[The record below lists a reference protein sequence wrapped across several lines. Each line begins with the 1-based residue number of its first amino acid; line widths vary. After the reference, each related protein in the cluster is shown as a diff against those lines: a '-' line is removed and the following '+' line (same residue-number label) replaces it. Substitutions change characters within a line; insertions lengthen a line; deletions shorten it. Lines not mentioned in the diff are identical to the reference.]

1 MAVPTFTLP
10 YFGTPPFYSGTA
22 VSTLVPNVFP
32 VAIDGR
38 PFMVDQ
44 KSGKFQR
51 GYEQRVRDSQDGATT
66 PGEGAINPGGLW
78 RRGQDSWHAGAGQT
92 YADMNDSAPYR
103 FYKSKGVNP
112 WVKGQL
118 SLLNATKVSLSNSS
132 TTQHMV
138 VCGTRVYVT
147 LNGDVKYTDN
157 PYGIKATITNVTA
170 AAGTI
175 TYTTKEAHG
184 YTAGQVV
191 DITGVSPTAYNLSGT
206 TLATASGT
214 TFTITNAATGTFVSG
229 GTAVQRPV
237 WVAVVD
243 EAGGTAAP
251 TGTIAAM
258 ATDGN
263 NVYLAYPSDGIRQVI
278 PSTNPAIISNTRF
291 STGTGGTSDS
301 YYMMGFAKNYMFG
314 AHDHDLQ
321 LLGATGVKSFA
332 IEPDDTAFRFV
343 GVATGQ
349 NAVYAAGFSGKKS
362 LIYKITI
369 KADGTLD
376 KGVVALEL
384 PTGEVVTTISGYLG
398 FVLIGT
404 NKGVRY
410 CSTDAN
416 SNLIAGQLIP
426 TSGAV
431 KKFASNDRFAY
442 FTWSNYD
449 GISTGL
455 GALDLSVFSAPNTPA
470 FATDLMHT
478 STADVTNVVIFD
490 DPVTPYATKKVF
502 TISGVGVIA
511 EDSDNLVASGEIETG
526 TWRWGIPDRKFV
538 AKIDTRSTP
547 LVGTITSYLK
557 IDDGEY
563 QSAGA
568 WSVAGDT
575 ENSFDGSDSKVI
587 EAAFKFTLERA
598 TATTGPTFT
607 RWMARAY
614 AAPFRSQVF
623 SIPIILH
630 KSITVRGKEY
640 YYDVDEQQTF
650 FDDLIESPRIITLQ
664 IGTFTHNVILEDIV
678 WEPMDS
684 VGNSWSFEGTLVVTL
699 RSVEN

>member
-22 VSTLVPNVFP
+22 VSELVPNIFP

-92 YADMNDSAPYR
+92 YADMNDSTPFR

-118 SLLNATKVSLSNSS
+118 SLHNATKVSLSNAS

-138 VCGTRVYVT
+138 VCGTRVYVA
-147 LNGDVKYTDN
+147 LNGDVKFTTN
-157 PYGIKATITNVTA
+157 PYAS
-170 AAGTI
+170 
-175 TYTTKEAHG
+175 
-184 YTAGQVV
+184 
-191 DITGVSPTAYNLSGT
+191 SPTWT
-206 TLATASGT
+206 DC
-214 TFTITNAATGTFVSG
+214 TGEPG
-229 GTAVQRPV
+229 GDVQ
-237 WVAVVD
+237 
-243 EAGGTAAP
+243 
-251 TGTIAAM
+251 AM

-263 NVYLAYPSDGIRQVI
+263 RVYVAFPSKGVCII
-278 PSTNPAIISNTRF
+278 EAATPSTISTDANRLVKTTDTF
-291 STGTGGTSDS
+291 T
-301 YYMMGFAKNYMFG
+301 MLGFAKNYMFG
-314 AHDHDLQ
+314 AHDHDLH
-321 LLGATGVKSFA
+321 LINDTGTKSLV
-332 IEPDDTAFRFV
+332 IGPDDTAFRWV

-349 NAVYAAGFSGKKS
+349 NAVYAAGYSGKKS
-362 LIYKITI
+362 LIHKITI

-384 PTGEVVTTISGYLG
+384 PTGEVVTAISGYLG
-398 FVLIGT
+398 FILVGT

-410 CSTDAN
+410 CSTDADA
-416 SNLIAGQLIP
+416 NLIAGKIIP
-426 TSGAV
+426 TSGDV

-442 FTWSNYD
+442 FTWTNYD
-449 GISTGL
+449 GVSSGL
-455 GALDLSVFSAPNTPA
+455 GTLDLSVFSSPNTPA
-470 FATDLMHT
+470 FATDLMYT
-478 STADVTNVVIFD
+478 STATVNSIVIFD
-490 DPVTPYATKKVF
+490 DPVTPFATKKLF
-502 TISGVGVIA
+502 ALSGVGIIA
-511 EDSDNLVASGEIETG
+511 EDADNLVASGEIETG
-526 TWRWGIPDRKFV
+526 TWRWGIPDRKFI

-547 LVGTITSYLK
+547 LVGSITSYFK
-557 IDDGEY
+557 IDDGAYE
-563 QSAGA
+563 SAGT
-568 WSVAGDT
+568 WSVTSDT
-575 ENSFDGSDSKVI
+575 ENSFNGSDSKAI
-587 EAAFKFTLERA
+587 EAEFKFVLERA

-623 SIPIILH
+623 SIPIMLH

-640 YYDVDEQQTF
+640 YYDVDEEQTF
-650 FDDLIESPRIITLQ
+650 FDGLIESPRIVTLQ
-664 IGTFTHNVILEDIV
+664 IGSFTHNVILEDIV
-678 WEPMDS
+678 WEPVDS
-684 VGNSWSFEGTLVVTL
+684 VGNSWAFEGTLVVTL

>member
-1 MAVPTFTLP
+1 MPTFTLP
-10 YFGTPPFYSGTA
+10 YFGTPPYYSGTA
-22 VSTLVPNVFP
+22 VSGLVPAVFP

-38 PFMVDQ
+38 PFIVDQ

-92 YADMNDSAPYR
+92 YADINDSAPYR

-112 WVKGQL
+112 WAKGQL
-118 SLLNATKVSLSNSS
+118 SLLNATKVSLSNAS

-138 VCGTRVYVT
+138 VQGTRVYVT
-147 LNGDVKYTDN
+147 LNGDVKYTTN
-157 PYGIKATITNVTA
+157 PYAS
-170 AAGTI
+170 
-175 TYTTKEAHG
+175 
-184 YTAGQVV
+184 
-191 DITGVSPTAYNLSGT
+191 SPTWT
-206 TLATASGT
+206 DC
-214 TFTITNAATGTFVSG
+214 TGEPG
-229 GTAVQRPV
+229 GNVQ
-237 WVAVVD
+237 
-243 EAGGTAAP
+243 
-251 TGTIAAM
+251 AM

-263 NVYLAYPSDGIRQVI
+263 DVYLAFPSDGVRKIDTSVAAG
-278 PSTNPAIISNTRF
+278 TISGTKF
-291 STGTGGTSDS
+291 VTGTEN
-301 YYMMGFAKNYMFG
+301 YYMLGFAKNYMFG
-314 AHDHDLQ
+314 SHDNDLH
-321 LLGATGVKSFA
+321 LISASGTKSLV
-332 IEPDDTAFRFV
+332 IEPDDTAFLFV

-349 NAVYAAGFSGKKS
+349 NAVYAAGYSGKKS

-384 PTGEVVTTISGYLG
+384 PTGEIVTAISGYLG

-431 KKFASNDRFAY
+431 KKFASNDRFSY

-449 GISTGL
+449 GISTGI
-455 GALDLSVFSAPNTPA
+455 GTLDLSVFSAPNTPA

-511 EDSDNLVASGEIETG
+511 EDSDNLVASGEIESG
-526 TWRWGIPDRKFV
+526 TWRWGIPDRKFI

-547 LVGTITSYLK
+547 LTGSITSYLK

-563 QSAGA
+563 ESAGT
-568 WSVAGDT
+568 WSVADDT
-575 ENSFDGSDSKVI
+575 ENSFDGSDSKAI
-587 EAAFKFTLERA
+587 EADFKFVLERG
-598 TATTGPTFT
+598 TATTGPIFT

-623 SIPIILH
+623 SVPIILH
-630 KSITVRGKEY
+630 ESITVRGKEY

-650 FDDLIESPRIITLQ
+650 FDDLIANPRIITLQ
-664 IGTFTHNVILEDIV
+664 IGSFTHNVILEDIV
-678 WEPMDS
+678 WEPVDS
-684 VGNSWSFEGTLVVTL
+684 VGYSWSFEGTLVVTL

>member
-10 YFGTPPFYSGTA
+10 YFGTPPYYSGTA
-22 VSTLVPNVFP
+22 VSALVPAVFP

-51 GYEQRVRDSQDGATT
+51 GYEQRVRDSTDDSTT

-78 RRGQDSWHAGAGQT
+78 RRGQDSWHAGAGQE
-92 YADMNDSAPYR
+92 YADMNDSAPFR

-112 WVKGQL
+112 WGKGQL
-118 SLLNATKVSLSNSS
+118 SLHNDTKVSLSNAS

-138 VCGTRVYVT
+138 VCGTRVYAT
-147 LNGDVKYTDN
+147 FDGDVKFTTN
-157 PYGIKATITNVTA
+157 PYAS
-170 AAGTI
+170 
-175 TYTTKEAHG
+175 
-184 YTAGQVV
+184 
-191 DITGVSPTAYNLSGT
+191 SPTWT
-206 TLATASGT
+206 
-214 TFTITNAATGTFVSG
+214 
-229 GTAVQRPV
+229 
-237 WVAVVD
+237 AVVD
-243 EAGGTAAP
+243 TAGGTAAP
-251 TGTIAAM
+251 TGTVAAM

-263 NVYLAYPSDGIRQVI
+263 KVYLAYPTDGIRQVI
-278 PSTNPAIISNTRF
+278 PSVDPALISNTKF
-291 STGTGGTSDS
+291 VTGSESFT
-301 YYMMGFAKNYMFG
+301 MLGFAKNYMFG
-314 AHDHDLQ
+314 AHDHDLH
-321 LLGATGVKSFA
+321 LIDASGTKSLV

-369 KADGTLD
+369 TALGALD

-384 PTGEVVTTISGYLG
+384 PTGEVVTSISGYLG
-398 FVLIGT
+398 FILIGT

-410 CSTDAN
+410 CSTDADA
-416 SNLIAGQLIP
+416 NLIAGKLIP

-431 KKFASNDRFAY
+431 QKFASNERFAY
-442 FTWSNYD
+442 FTWTNYD
-449 GISTGL
+449 GVSSGL
-455 GALDLSVFSAPNTPA
+455 GALDLSVFTSPNTPA
-470 FATDLMHT
+470 FATDLMYT
-478 STADVTNVVIFD
+478 PAVAATPATVNSVIIFD
-490 DPVTPYATKKVF
+490 DPVTPFATKKLF
-502 TISGVGVIA
+502 AISGIGIIA
-511 EDSDNLVASGEIETG
+511 EDTDNLVASGEIESG

-547 LVGTITSYLK
+547 LVGAITSYLK

-563 QSAGA
+563 ESVGR
-568 WSVAGDT
+568 WSVADDT
-575 ENSFDGSDSKVI
+575 ENSFDGSESKAI
-587 EAAFKFTLERA
+587 EADFKFILERG

-630 KSITVRGKEY
+630 KSVTVRGKEY

-650 FDDLIESPRIITLQ
+650 FDGLIESPRIIALQ

-678 WEPMDS
+678 WEPADS
-684 VGNSWSFEGTLVVTL
+684 VGNSWAFEGTLVVTL

>member
-1 MAVPTFTLP
+1 MAVTTFTLP

-22 VSTLVPNVFP
+22 VSELVPNVFP

-51 GYEQRVRDSQDGATT
+51 GYEQRVRDSTDDSTT

-78 RRGQDSWHAGAGQT
+78 RRGQDSWHSGAGQE
-92 YADMNDSAPYR
+92 YADMNDSTPFR

-118 SLLNATKVSLSNSS
+118 SLHNDTKVSLSNAS

-138 VCGTRVYVT
+138 VCGTRVYVA
-147 LNGDVKYTDN
+147 LNGDVKFTTN
-157 PYGIKATITNVTA
+157 PYAS
-170 AAGTI
+170 
-175 TYTTKEAHG
+175 
-184 YTAGQVV
+184 
-191 DITGVSPTAYNLSGT
+191 SPTWT
-206 TLATASGT
+206 
-214 TFTITNAATGTFVSG
+214 
-229 GTAVQRPV
+229 
-237 WVAVVD
+237 AVVD
-243 EAGGTAAP
+243 TAGGTAAP
-251 TGTIAAM
+251 TGTVAAM

-263 NVYLAYPSDGIRQVI
+263 NVYLAYPTDGIRQVV
-278 PSTNPAIISNTRF
+278 PSTDPALISNTKF
-291 STGTGGTSDS
+291 VTGSESFT
-301 YYMMGFAKNYMFG
+301 MLGFAKNYMFG
-314 AHDHDLQ
+314 AHDHDLH
-321 LLGATGVKSFA
+321 LIDASGTKSLV

-369 KADGTLD
+369 TDLGALD

-384 PTGEVVTTISGYLG
+384 PTGEVVTAISGYLG
-398 FVLIGT
+398 FILIGT

-410 CSTDAN
+410 CSTDSN
-416 SNLIAGQLIP
+416 SNLIAGKLIP

-431 KKFASNDRFAY
+431 QKFASNDRFAY
-442 FTWSNYD
+442 FTWTNYD
-449 GISTGL
+449 GVSSGL
-455 GALDLSVFSAPNTPA
+455 GALDLSVFTSPNTPA
-470 FATDLMHT
+470 FSTDLMYT
-478 STADVTNVVIFD
+478 STATVNSVVIFD
-490 DPVTPYATKKVF
+490 DPLTPFATKRIF
-502 TISGVGVIA
+502 ALSGVGIIV
-511 EDSDNLVASGEIETG
+511 EDSANLVASGEIETG
-526 TWRWGIPDRKFV
+526 TWRWGIPDRKFI

-547 LVGTITSYLK
+547 LVGSITSYLK

-563 QSAGA
+563 NSIGA
-568 WSVAGDT
+568 WSVASDT
-575 ENSFDGSDSKVI
+575 ENSFDGSDSKAI
-587 EAAFKFTLERA
+587 EADFKFTLERA

-623 SIPIILH
+623 SVPIILH
-630 KSITVRGKEY
+630 KSVTVRGKEY
-640 YYDVDEQQTF
+640 YYDVDEQQEF
-650 FDDLIESPRIITLQ
+650 FDDLIASPRIITLQ

-684 VGNSWSFEGTLVVTL
+684 IGNSWSFEGTLVVTL

>member
-10 YFGTPPFYSGTA
+10 YFGTPPYYSGTA
-22 VSTLVPNVFP
+22 VSALVPAVFP

-51 GYEQRVRDSQDGATT
+51 GYEQRVRDSTDDSTT

-118 SLLNATKVSLSNSS
+118 SLLNDTKVSLSNAS

-138 VCGTRVYVT
+138 VCGTRVYAT
-147 LNGDVKYTDN
+147 FNGDVKYTDN
-157 PYGIKATITNVTA
+157 PYGIKATITGVSA
-170 AAGTI
+170 SAGTI
-175 TYTTKEAHG
+175 TYTTLAAHG
-184 YTAGQVV
+184 YTAGQKV
-191 DITGVSPTAYNLSGT
+191 DITGVAPIAYNLSNA

-214 TFTITNAATGTFVSG
+214 SFTITNAATGAFVSG
-229 GTAVQRPV
+229 GTAVQRPI
-237 WVAVVD
+237 WTD
-243 EAGGTAAP
+243 C
-251 TGTIAAM
+251 TGEPASNVQSM

-263 NVYLAYPSDGIRQVI
+263 DIYIVFVSDGVRKIDTSVD
-278 PSTNPAIISNTRF
+278 PSVVDATKF
-291 STGTGGTSDS
+291 VTGTDNF
-301 YYMMGFAKNYMFG
+301 YLIGFAKNYMFG
-314 AHDHDLQ
+314 AYSHVLR
-321 LLGATGVKSFA
+321 LIPASGTPLTAA
-332 IEPDDTAFRFV
+332 ITPDDTTFTWV
-343 GVATGQ
+343 GLATGQ

-376 KGVVALEL
+376 AGVVALQL
-384 PTGEVVTTISGYLG
+384 PTGEVVTTISAYLG

-410 CSTDAN
+410 CSTDADA
-416 SNLIAGQLIP
+416 NLIAGKLIP

-431 KKFASNDRFAY
+431 QKFASNERFSY
-442 FTWSNYD
+442 FTWTNYD
-449 GISTGL
+449 GVSSGL
-455 GALDLSVFSAPNTPA
+455 GALDLSVFTSPNTPA
-470 FATDLMHT
+470 FATDLMYT
-478 STADVTNVVIFD
+478 PAVAATPATVNSVVVFD
-490 DPVTPYATKKVF
+490 DPVTPFATKKLF
-502 TISGVGVIA
+502 AISGIGIIA
-511 EDSDNLVASGEIETG
+511 EDADNLVASGEIESG

-547 LVGTITSYLK
+547 LVGAITSYLK

-563 QSAGA
+563 ESVGR
-568 WSVAGDT
+568 WSVADDT
-575 ENSFDGSDSKVI
+575 ENSFDGSESKAI
-587 EAAFKFTLERA
+587 EADFRFVLERG

-630 KSITVRGKEY
+630 KSVTVRGKEY

-650 FDDLIESPRIITLQ
+650 FDGLIESPRIIALQ
-664 IGTFTHNVILEDIV
+664 IGSFTHNVILEDIV
-678 WEPMDS
+678 WEPADS
-684 VGNSWSFEGTLVVTL
+684 VGNSWAFEGTLVVTL

>member
-1 MAVPTFTLP
+1 MPTFTLP
-10 YFGTPPFYSGTA
+10 YFGTPPYYSGTA
-22 VSTLVPNVFP
+22 VSALVPNVFP

-51 GYEQRVRDSQDGATT
+51 GYEQRVRDSQDGSTT
-66 PGEGAINPGGLW
+66 PGEAAINPGGLW
-78 RRGQDSWHAGAGQT
+78 RRGQDSWHTGAGQT
-92 YADMNDSAPYR
+92 YADMADSAPYR

-118 SLLNATKVSLSNSS
+118 SLLNATKVSLSNAS

-147 LNGDVKYTDN
+147 LNGDVKFTTN
-157 PYGIKATITNVTA
+157 PY
-170 AAGTI
+170 
-175 TYTTKEAHG
+175 ES
-184 YTAGQVV
+184 
-191 DITGVSPTAYNLSGT
+191 SPTWT
-206 TLATASGT
+206 
-214 TFTITNAATGTFVSG
+214 
-229 GTAVQRPV
+229 
-237 WVAVVD
+237 AVVD

-251 TGTIAAM
+251 TGTVQAM

-263 NVYLAYPSDGIRQVI
+263 KIYLAYANGDIRQVT
-278 PSTNPAIISNTRF
+278 PSTDPAIISNTVF
-291 STGTGGTSDS
+291 GSTASDS
-301 YYMMGFAKNYMFG
+301 YYMLGFAKNYMFG

-321 LLGATGVKSFA
+321 LITDTGSKSEA
-332 IEPDDTAFRFV
+332 IEPDDIAFRFV

-384 PTGEVVTTISGYLG
+384 PTGEVVTAISGYLG

-431 KKFASNDRFAY
+431 KKFASNERFSY

-449 GISTGL
+449 GISTGI
-455 GALDLSVFSAPNTPA
+455 GTLDLSVFSAPNTPA
-470 FATDLMHT
+470 FATDLMYT

-490 DPVTPYATKKVF
+490 DPVTPFATKKVF
-502 TISGVGVIA
+502 TISSVGVIV

-526 TWRWGIPDRKFV
+526 TWRWGIPDRKFI

-557 IDDGEY
+557 IDDGTYE
-563 QSAGA
+563 SAGT
-568 WSVAGDT
+568 WSVADDT
-575 ENSFDGSDSKVI
+575 ENSFDGSDSKAI
-587 EAAFKFTLERA
+587 EADFKFVLERG

-623 SIPIILH
+623 SIPVMLH
-630 KSITVRGKEY
+630 KSVTVRGKEY
-640 YYDVDEQQTF
+640 YYDVDEQQEF
-650 FDDLIESPRIITLQ
+650 FDDLIASPRIITLQ
-664 IGTFTHNVILEDIV
+664 IGTFAHNVILEDIV
-678 WEPMDS
+678 WEPVDS

>member
-1 MAVPTFTLP
+1 MPTFTLP
-10 YFGTPPFYSGTA
+10 YFGTPPYYSGTA
-22 VSTLVPNVFP
+22 VSGLVPAVFP

-51 GYEQRVRDSQDGATT
+51 GYEQRVRDSADDSTT

-118 SLLNATKVSLSNSS
+118 SLLNATKVSLSNAS

-147 LNGDVKYTDN
+147 LNGDVKFTTN
-157 PYGIKATITNVTA
+157 PYVS
-170 AAGTI
+170 
-175 TYTTKEAHG
+175 
-184 YTAGQVV
+184 
-191 DITGVSPTAYNLSGT
+191 SPTWT
-206 TLATASGT
+206 
-214 TFTITNAATGTFVSG
+214 
-229 GTAVQRPV
+229 
-237 WVAVVD
+237 AVVD

-251 TGTIAAM
+251 TGTVQAM

-263 NVYLAYPSDGIRQVI
+263 KIYLAYPTDGIRQVI
-278 PSTNPAIISNTRF
+278 PSTDPAIISNTKF
-291 STGTGGTSDS
+291 VTGSES
-301 YYMMGFAKNYMFG
+301 YTMLGFAKNYMFG
-314 AHDHDLQ
+314 AHDHDLH
-321 LLGATGVKSFA
+321 LISATGTKSLV

-384 PTGEVVTTISGYLG
+384 PTGEVVTAISGYLG

-431 KKFASNDRFAY
+431 QKFASNDRFSY

-449 GISTGL
+449 GISTGID
-455 GALDLSVFSAPNTPA
+455 ALDLSVFSAPNTPA
-470 FATDLMHT
+470 FATDLMYGT
-478 STADVTNVVIFD
+478 DTAKVTADVTNVVIFD
-490 DPVTPYATKKVF
+490 DPVTPFATKKVF

-511 EDSDNLVASGEIETG
+511 EDSDNLVASGEIESG
-526 TWRWGIPDRKFV
+526 TWRWGIPDRKFI

-547 LVGTITSYLK
+547 LVGSITSYLK
-557 IDDGEY
+557 IDDGTYE
-563 QSAGA
+563 SVGT
-568 WSVAGDT
+568 WSVADDT
-575 ENSFDGSDSKVI
+575 ENSFDGSDSKAI
-587 EAAFKFTLERA
+587 EADFKFVLERG

-623 SIPIILH
+623 SIPVMLH

-640 YYDVDEQQTF
+640 YYDVDEQQEF
-650 FDDLIESPRIITLQ
+650 FDDLIASPRIITLQ

-678 WEPMDS
+678 WEPVDS
-684 VGNSWSFEGTLVVTL
+684 VGYSWSFEGTLVVTL

>member
-1 MAVPTFTLP
+1 MPVTTFTLP

-22 VSTLVPNVFP
+22 ISALVPNVFP

-51 GYEQRVRDSQDGATT
+51 GYEQRVRDSTDDSTT
-66 PGEGAINPGGLW
+66 PGEAAINPGGLW

-92 YADMNDSAPYR
+92 YADTAESVPYR
-103 FYKSKGVNP
+103 FYKSKGINP

-118 SLLNATKVSLSNSS
+118 SLHNATKVSLSNAS

-147 LNGDVKYTDN
+147 LNGDVKFTTN
-157 PYGIKATITNVTA
+157 PYAS
-170 AAGTI
+170 
-175 TYTTKEAHG
+175 
-184 YTAGQVV
+184 
-191 DITGVSPTAYNLSGT
+191 SPTWT
-206 TLATASGT
+206 
-214 TFTITNAATGTFVSG
+214 
-229 GTAVQRPV
+229 
-237 WVAVVD
+237 AVVD
-243 EAGGTAAP
+243 EAGGTAAA
-251 TGTIAAM
+251 TGTVAAM

-263 NVYLAYPSDGIRQVI
+263 KIYLAFPADGIRQVI
-278 PSTNPAIISNTRF
+278 PSTDPAIISNTRF
-291 STGTGGTSDS
+291 STSSSDS
-301 YYMMGFAKNYMFG
+301 YYMLGFAKNYMFG
-314 AHDHDLQ
+314 AHDHDLH
-321 LLGATGVKSFA
+321 LISDTGGKAHV

-349 NAVYAAGFSGKKS
+349 NAVYAAGYSGKKS

-384 PTGEVVTTISGYLG
+384 PTGELVTAISGYLG
-398 FVLIGT
+398 FILVGT

-410 CSTDAN
+410 CSTDSN
-416 SNLIAGQLIP
+416 SNLVAGQLIP

-431 KKFASNDRFAY
+431 QKFASNGRFSY

-449 GISTGL
+449 GVSTGL
-455 GALDLSVFSAPNTPA
+455 GALDLSVFTASNTPA
-470 FATDLMHT
+470 FATDLMRT

-511 EDSDNLVASGEIETG
+511 EDTDNLVASGEIETG
-526 TWRWGIPDRKFV
+526 TWRWGIPDRKFI

-547 LVGTITSYLK
+547 LVGSITSYFK
-557 IDDGEY
+557 IDDGAYE
-563 QSAGA
+563 SAGT
-568 WSVAGDT
+568 WSVTSDT
-575 ENSFDGSDSKVI
+575 ENSFNGSDSKAI
-587 EAAFKFTLERA
+587 EASFKFVLERA
-598 TATTGPTFT
+598 TALTGPTFT

-623 SIPIILH
+623 SIPIMLH

-640 YYDVDEQQTF
+640 YYDVDEEQTF
-650 FDDLIESPRIITLQ
+650 FDGLIDSPRIITLQ
-664 IGTFTHNVILEDIV
+664 IGSFTHNVIIEDIV
-678 WEPMDS
+678 WEPVDS

>member
-1 MAVPTFTLP
+1 MPTFTLP
-10 YFGTPPFYSGTA
+10 YFGTPPYYSGTA
-22 VSTLVPNVFP
+22 VSGLVPAVFP

-51 GYEQRVRDSQDGATT
+51 GYEQRVRDSADDSTT

-118 SLLNATKVSLSNSS
+118 SLLNATKVSLSNAS

-138 VCGTRVYVT
+138 VCGTRVYVA
-147 LNGDVKYTDN
+147 LNGDVKFTTN
-157 PYGIKATITNVTA
+157 PYAS
-170 AAGTI
+170 
-175 TYTTKEAHG
+175 
-184 YTAGQVV
+184 
-191 DITGVSPTAYNLSGT
+191 SPTWT
-206 TLATASGT
+206 
-214 TFTITNAATGTFVSG
+214 
-229 GTAVQRPV
+229 
-237 WVAVVD
+237 AVVD

-251 TGTIAAM
+251 TGTVQAM

-263 NVYLAYPSDGIRQVI
+263 NVYLAYPADGIRQVI
-278 PSTNPAIISNTRF
+278 PSTNPAIISNTKF
-291 STGTGGTSDS
+291 VTGSDS
-301 YYMMGFAKNYMFG
+301 FTMLGFAKNYMFG
-314 AHDHDLQ
+314 AHDHDLH
-321 LLGATGVKSFA
+321 LISATGTKSFV

-343 GVATGQ
+343 GVATGR

-384 PTGEVVTTISGYLG
+384 PTGEVVTAISGYLG

-410 CSTDAN
+410 CPTDAN

-431 KKFASNDRFAY
+431 KKFASNDRFSY

-449 GISTGL
+449 GISTGI
-455 GALDLSVFSAPNTPA
+455 GTLDLSVFSAPNTPA

-511 EDSDNLVASGEIETG
+511 EDSDNLVASGEIESG
-526 TWRWGIPDRKFV
+526 TWRWGIPDRKFI

-547 LVGTITSYLK
+547 LTGSITSYLK

-563 QSAGA
+563 ESAGT
-568 WSVAGDT
+568 WSVADDT
-575 ENSFDGSDSKVI
+575 ENSFDGSDSKAI
-587 EAAFKFTLERA
+587 EADFKFVLERG

-623 SIPIILH
+623 SVPIILH
-630 KSITVRGKEY
+630 ESITVRGKEY

-650 FDDLIESPRIITLQ
+650 FDDLIANPRIITLQ
-664 IGTFTHNVILEDIV
+664 IGSFTHNVILEDIV
-678 WEPMDS
+678 WEPVDS
-684 VGNSWSFEGTLVVTL
+684 VGYSWSFEGTLVVTL